1 MRRRNPNVIRVLTLS
16 KAISK
21 VNLDRLAKE
30 VALAMCTKFSERLR
44 YDRYMIAYNAT
55 VLKEWD
61 KVAVVQTESN
71 IKKFSHLVCVK
82 FSEIETLEFKERHPI
97 FINLLLSEL
106 NLLGRIE

>member
-1 MRRRNPNVIRVLTLS
+1 MRRRTPNVIRVLELS

-55 VLKEWD
+55 VLKTWEQ
-61 KVAVVQTESN
+61 VAVVQTENN
-71 IKKFSHLVCVK
+71 IKRFSHLVCVK
-82 FSEIETLEFKERHPI
+82 FSELETTEFKKQHPI
-97 FINLLLSEL
+97 FINLLINELSI
-106 NLLGRIE
+106 LGRIE